1 MSEEPSP
8 FQPGMRAL
16 VVDDVLSIRM
26 MLGKK
31 LERLGIACALAA
43 NGEAALAK
51 LNADRFDVM
60 ITDCNMPVL
69 NGFDLTRRVRALE
82 AARGDGAHLP
92 IIALSS
98 DDQEKEIAACYDAGM
113 DGFLTKTA
121 DRAGLVAMLARWLP
135 SRASSPDL
143 GAQASGV
150 LSGPDAPPVLDLSAY
165 LEIFGS
171 VTEPLREA
179 LTDFLAEAPVLVAA
193 IEQAAPGAAK
203 VSAAHALAGAALTA
217 GMMRLGGLAQAIE
230 KAAKAGDA
238 DGARLLEPQLGA
250 AVAEA
255 SSAVAA
261 L

>member
-8 FQPGMRAL
+8 FQPGLRAL
-16 VVDDVLSIRM
+16 VVDDVASIRM

-31 LERLGIACALAA
+31 LERLGLACALAE

-51 LNADRFDVM
+51 LGADRFDVM

-82 AARGDGAHLP
+82 AARGDGARLP

-98 DDQEKEIAACYDAGM
+98 DDQEKEIAACYEAGM
-113 DGFLTKTA
+113 DGFLAKTV
-121 DRAGLVAMLARWLP
+121 DRAGLAAMLARWLP
-135 SRASSPDL
+135 NPGAAPDQAAPASP
-143 GAQASGV
+143 A
-150 LSGPDAPPVLDLSAY
+150 PDAPPVLDLSAY

-179 LTDFLAEAPVLVAA
+179 LTDFLAEAPALAAA

-203 VSAAHALAGAALTA
+203 ISAAHALAGAALTA
-217 GMMRLGGLAQAIE
+217 GMMRLGALAQAIE
-230 KAAKAGDA
+230 KAAKEGDA
-238 DGARLLEPQLGA
+238 DAARRLEPKLLP